1 MKKKPTALPTETAS
15 RRGFVKSSLATLA
28 TISLVPSYV
37 LGGSRHTAPSDKFN
51 LAYIGTGKQGR
62 GTLLN
67 KFIEIPEVQIVAAS
81 DVDKLKLED
90 FKQKVSAYYQAQK
103 EQQDYQGIDTYDDF
117 RELLSRS
124 DIDGVIVA
132 TPDHWHALAS
142 IAAANAKKHVYCEK
156 PLSLT
161 VTEGRAM
168 VEAARKN
175 NIVFQTG
182 SMQRSWEDFHRAAEL
197 VTNGY
202 IGDIEKVV
210 VSVGG
215 PPDACEQ
222 PDEAV
227 PDSLNWDMWQGPA
240 PERGYSSFFAPP
252 IDWDGWPRW
261 RYCKHY
267 GGGMMTDWGAH
278 MFDIAQW
285 ALGMDESGPVEVIPP
300 DGKDYP
306 ELTYVYANGIPMI
319 REDFGKGNAVRF
331 VGSEGTIEVSRQFL
345 NLPDNLQYQSI
356 DLNDKHLYQS
366 RDHYRDWLNCIKTGE
381 KPICDVEVGHRT
393 ASVCNIGNIAYELNR
408 PLKWDPVKEQF
419 DGDKEANSMLS
430 RKMRKPWRV

>member
-1 MKKKPTALPTETAS
+1 MKKKAPSSE
-15 RRGFVKSSLATLA
+15 RRHFLKTSLASLATI
-28 TISLVPSYV
+28 TIVPSYV
-37 LGGSRHTAPSDKFN
+37 IAGNGHIAPSDKFN

-62 GTLLN
+62 GTLLRQ
-67 KFIEIPEVQIVAAS
+67 FIDIPEIQIVAAA
-81 DVDKLKLED
+81 DVDQQKLED
-90 FKQKVSAYYQAQK
+90 FKQKVTTHYSEQK
-103 EQQDYQGIDTYDDF
+103 GQQDYKGIDTYGDF
-117 RELLSRS
+117 RELLSRE
-124 DIDGVIVA
+124 DVDGVIVA

-161 VTEGRAM
+161 VAEGRAM
-168 VEAARKN
+168 VDAARKN

-182 SMQRSWEDFHRAAEL
+182 SMQRSREQFHRAAEL
-197 VTNGY
+197 VANGY

-215 PPDACEQ
+215 PPDACDQ
-222 PDEAV
+222 PDEPTPQAL
-227 PDSLNWDMWQGPA
+227 DWDMWLGPA

-285 ALGMDESGPVEVIPP
+285 ALGMDDSGPVEVNPP
-300 DGKDYP
+300 DGKDFP
-306 ELTYVYANGIPMI
+306 VLTYVYANGIPMT
-319 REDFGKGNAVRF
+319 REDFGRGNAVRF
-331 VGSEGTIEVSRQFL
+331 VGTEGTIEVSRQFL
-345 NLPDNLQYQSI
+345 DLPGNLEHQSI

-366 RDHYRDWLNCIKTGE
+366 RNHYYDWLNCIKTGE

-393 ASVCNIGNIAYELNR
+393 ATVCNIGNIAYELGR
-408 PLKWDPVKEQF
+408 PLKWDPVKEKF
-419 DGDKEANSMLS
+419 EGDKEANGMLS

>member
-1 MKKKPTALPTETAS
+1 MKKHTPSTS
-15 RRGFVKSSLATLA
+15 QRRHFLKTSLASLA
-28 TISLVPSYV
+28 TISIVPHYV
-37 LGGSRHTAPSDKFN
+37 LGGKRHIAPSDKFN

-62 GTLLN
+62 GTLLRQ
-67 KFIEIPEVQIVAAS
+67 FIDIPEVQIVAAA
-81 DVDKLKLED
+81 DVDRKKLED
-90 FKQKVSAYYQAQK
+90 FQQKVSTHYSEQK
-103 EQQDYQGIDTYDDF
+103 GQESYQGIDTYGDF
-117 RELLSRS
+117 REMLTRS

-161 VTEGRAM
+161 VAEGRAM

-182 SMQRSWEDFHRAAEL
+182 SMQRSREQFHRAAEL
-197 VTNGY
+197 VINGY

-222 PDEAV
+222 PDE
-227 PDSLNWDMWQGPA
+227 PTPEYLDWDMWLGPA

-252 IDWDGWPRW
+252 IEWDGWPRW

-267 GGGMMTDWGAH
+267 GGGLMTDWGAH

-285 ALGMDESGPVEVIPP
+285 ALGMDDSGPVEVNPP
-300 DGKDYP
+300 DGKDFP
-306 ELTYVYANGIPMI
+306 VLTYVYANGIPMT
-319 REDFGKGNAVRF
+319 REDFGRGNAVRF
-331 VGSEGTIEVSRQFL
+331 IGSEGTIDVSRQFL
-345 NLPDNLQYQSI
+345 DLPGNLEHQSI
-356 DLNDKHLYQS
+356 DLDDTHLYQS
-366 RDHYRDWLNCIKTGE
+366 RNHYYDWLNCIKTGE

-393 ASVCNIGNIAYELNR
+393 ATVCNIGNIAYELGR
-408 PLKWDPVKEQF
+408 PLKWDPVKEKF
-419 DGDKEANSMLS
+419 AGDKEANSMLS
-430 RKMRKPWRV
+430 RKMRKPWQV